1 MALTRSMNVEPE
13 ILTSTPCDNNYA
25 CLSGKG
31 VCKVEP
37 YEDRDVPLL
46 ICRDDRA
53 CAFRKNYQNLLICT
67 CPVNRAS
74 LIPH

>member
-1 MALTRSMNVEPE
+1 MASTRSVKVEPE
-13 ILTSTPCDNNYA
+13 ILAKTPCDNNYA
-25 CLSGKG
+25 CLYGKDI
-31 VCKVEP
+31 CKVEP

-53 CAFRKNYQNLLICT
+53 CAFRINYKNMLICT